1 MERDSLS
8 ILLEE
13 HGVVA
18 ADPVMRGLFQ
28 KAAYLAKM
36 DATVLLS
43 GESGVGKDW
52 MAKFIHRA
60 GPRRD
65 APFIHVNCSAVPQEL
80 FESEL
85 FGYESGTFTGGLTAG
100 KQGLLEAAQG
110 GTLFLDEI
118 GEMNLSNQ
126 VKLLD
131 FLQNKQV
138 TRLGGGGRK
147 NLDVRIISAT
157 NRDLKACVAAGTFR
171 EDLYYRICVVVLEI
185 PPLRERPDDIAAFS
199 QAYLAQNFPGRAL
212 SAEAVS
218 YLQGLEWPGNLRELH
233 NFLEKVCIL
242 EESSLLTPELLAPY
256 YQAAPRPEPPTPA
269 QEAPSKN
276 GVPTLREAVAQFE
289 KEYILQAIAQTS
301 TLGEAARRLGI
312 DLDTLNRKKRQ
323 HKIYKRW
330 KTV

>member
-1 MERDSLS
+1 MEKDNLS
-8 ILLEE
+8 VLLEE
-13 HGVVA
+13 HGVIA
-18 ADPVMRGLFQ
+18 ADSVMRGLFQ

-52 MAKFIHRA
+52 MAKFIHHV

-65 APFIHVNCSAVPQEL
+65 EPFIHVNCSAVPQEL

-118 GEMNLSNQ
+118 GEMSLSNQ

-147 NLDVRIISAT
+147 NAR
-157 NRDLKACVAAGTFR
+157 RR
-171 EDLYYRICVVVLEI
+171 ETC
-185 PPLRERPDDIAAFS
+185 
-199 QAYLAQNFPGRAL
+199 
-212 SAEAVS
+212 
-218 YLQGLEWPGNLRELH
+218 
-233 NFLEKVCIL
+233 
-242 EESSLLTPELLAPY
+242 
-256 YQAAPRPEPPTPA
+256 
-269 QEAPSKN
+269 
-276 GVPTLREAVAQFE
+276 
-289 KEYILQAIAQTS
+289 
-301 TLGEAARRLGI
+301 AARRCWSAIPPVPTRATRPARPATRSPSGSCTATRPATARRLRLWRMILRAWRSTG
-312 DLDTLNRKKRQ
+312 
-323 HKIYKRW
+323 
-330 KTV
+330 

>member
-1 MERDSLS
+1 MEQDSLS
-8 ILLEE
+8 ILLEKQ
-13 HGVVA
+13 GVVA
-18 ADPVMRGLFQ
+18 ADPVMRTLFQ
-28 KAAYLAKM
+28 RAAYLAKM

-43 GESGVGKDW
+43 GESGAGKDW
-52 MAKFIHRA
+52 MAKFIHRT
-60 GPRRD
+60 GPRRG

-85 FGYESGTFTGGLTAG
+85 FGYESGTFTGGLAAG

-118 GEMNLSNQ
+118 GEMSLSNQ

-138 TRLGGGGRK
+138 TRLGGGGRR
-147 NLDVRIISAT
+147 NLDVRVISAT

-185 PPLRERPDDIAAFS
+185 PPLRDRPDDIAAFAS
-199 QAYLAQNFPGRAL
+199 RYLGRNFPDRSLSPEAVAYLQ
-212 SAEAVS
+212 S
-218 YLQGLEWPGNLRELH
+218 LEWPGNLRELH

-242 EESSLLTPELLAPY
+242 AEGPVLTQEVLESY
-256 YQAAPRPEPPTPA
+256 YQAAPKLEPPPA
-269 QEAPSKN
+269 APESARP
-276 GVPTLREAVAQFE
+276 GGMPTLREAVAQFE
-289 KEYILQAIAQTS
+289 REYIRQAIAQTA
-301 TLGEAARRLGI
+301 TLGDAARRLGI

-323 HKIYKRW
+323 YKIYKRW
-330 KTV
+330 KR